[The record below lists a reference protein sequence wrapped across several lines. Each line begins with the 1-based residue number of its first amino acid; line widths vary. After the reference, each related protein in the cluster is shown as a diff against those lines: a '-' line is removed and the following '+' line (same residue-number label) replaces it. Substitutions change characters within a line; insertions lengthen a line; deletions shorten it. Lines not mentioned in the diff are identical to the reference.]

1 MAHIIEPTRRQ
12 FLASS
17 AAVFGGAAIASVAGC
32 SSSGGSGGAAKN
44 VVYAGFGGTYDQNVK
59 KYMFTPFTKQ
69 TGITVTMTADAPDP
83 IAPIQAQVNSGH
95 PEWDFMIL
103 NTATLAESIRD
114 NLVQKVDYSK
124 IPNAKNLA
132 VSGYRNPYGPS
143 LWVFSSNI
151 CWNTN
156 AVKQPLNGWADF
168 WNLKDFPGKRCLPNN
183 DPLKTLSAALLADGV
198 EPAKLFPLDVDRA
211 LASLDRIR
219 SSTVFLDINT
229 ETNQLAQQDIVIAL
243 QNITRIKLAIK
254 DKIPLA
260 YNWKQYLC
268 DVSTYGLL
276 RGAAHADNFYSLTNF
291 VLSDA
296 VQSIQPSEFG
306 YTPATTTAIAK
317 VPASLASGLP
327 ASAVTGPEAI
337 HLSAFAVDW
346 AAEGEQAT
354 TAFTNWLQS

>member
-1 MAHIIEPTRRQ
+1 MAHIIEPTRRS

-17 AAVFGGAAIASVAGC
+17 AILGGATIAALAGC
-32 SSSGGSGGAAKN
+32 SSGGGKSSGSKN
-44 VVYAGFGGTYDQNVK
+44 LVYAGFGGTYDQNVK
-59 KYMFTPFTKQ
+59 KYIFTPFTKQ

-83 IAPIQAQVNSGH
+83 IGPIQAQVNSGH

-124 IPNAKNLA
+124 IPNASNLA
-132 VSGYRNPYGPS
+132 VPGYRSPYGPA

-198 EPAKLFPLDVDRA
+198 APADLFPLNVDRA
-211 LASLDRIR
+211 LTSLDRIK

-229 ETNQLAQQDIVIAL
+229 ETNQLAQQDVVIAL
-243 QNITRIKLAIK
+243 QNVTRIELAIK

-268 DVSTYGLL
+268 DVSTYSLL
-276 RGAAHADNFYSLTNF
+276 RGAADADNYYSLVNF
-291 VLSDA
+291 VLTNP
-296 VQSIQPSEFG
+296 IQLLQPTEFG
-306 YTPATTTAIAK
+306 YTPATSTALAK
-317 VPASLASGLP
+317 VPASLSNNLP
-327 ASAVTGPEAI
+327 ASAITGPEAI
-337 HLSAFAVDW
+337 HLSNFAVDW
-346 AAEGEQAT
+346 AAEGEAAT